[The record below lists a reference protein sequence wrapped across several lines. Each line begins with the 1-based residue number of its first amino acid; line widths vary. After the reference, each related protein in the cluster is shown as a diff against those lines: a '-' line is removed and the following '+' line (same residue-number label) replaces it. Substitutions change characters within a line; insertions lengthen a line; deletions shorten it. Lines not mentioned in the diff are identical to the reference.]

1 MKKFVLRFCLFLLPV
16 FVLVGFADS
25 FLSENLKKSN
35 NFVKGEYTTWN
46 ALYDKKLDSKIIVL
60 GSSRAWLHFDAQ
72 MMTDSLQTPVYNIGM
87 DGYNFW
93 FQDYRLKL
101 AMQSR
106 VKPRLIIHSV
116 DVFTLAKRPDLF
128 YPEQFLPY
136 MLGNEEL
143 QKVSDGFLGYS
154 AIDYKLPMLRYFGKG
169 KAIIESLKM
178 AAHAKNDAFR
188 NRGFHGNNESWNND
202 LEKAEK
208 TLGSMEVK
216 IDAPTVKLFEAYLE
230 RCRKENIQVV
240 FVNTPEYIE
249 GQDFISNRE
258 AIFARYRQYS
268 KRYNIAFLDYSKD
281 PLSYNQKLFYNA
293 LHLNKVGAEIFT
305 GKFIGDFRKLDLKY

>member
-1 MKKFVLRFCLFLLPV
+1 MKKFVIRLCLFLLPV
-16 FVLVGFADS
+16 FALLGFADS

-35 NFVKGEYTTWN
+35 NFVKGEFSTWN

-60 GSSRAWLHFDAQ
+60 GSSRAWLHFDAA

-101 AMQSR
+101 ALQSK
-106 VKPRLIIHSV
+106 VKPRLIVHSL

-128 YPEQFLPY
+128 YSEQFLPY
-136 MLGNEEL
+136 MLGNTEL
-143 QKVSDGFLGYS
+143 QKVCNGFSGYS
-154 AIDYKLPMLRYFGKG
+154 PVDYQLPMLRYFGKG

-178 AAHAKNDAFR
+178 AANAKNEPFR
-188 NRGFHGNNESWNND
+188 IRGFQGNDESWNND

-208 TLGSMEVK
+208 AVGSMEVK

-240 FVNTPEYIE
+240 FVNAPEYID
-249 GQDFISNRE
+249 GQDFISNRD
-258 AIFARYRQYS
+258 AIFARYREYS
-268 KRYNIAFLDYSKD
+268 KRYQIPFLDYAKD
-281 PLSYNQKLFYNA
+281 SLSYNQKLFYNA
-293 LHLNKVGAEIFT
+293 LHLNKTGARIFT
-305 GKFIGDFRKLDLKY
+305 AKFIGDLKKLDLKY

>member
-1 MKKFVLRFCLFLLPV
+1 LPV

-60 GSSRAWLHFDAQ
+60 GSSRAWLHFNAQ

-143 QKVSDGFLGYS
+143 QRYLTVSWVIRQS
-154 AIDYKLPMLRYFGKG
+154 TI
-169 KAIIESLKM
+169 
-178 AAHAKNDAFR
+178 NC
-188 NRGFHGNNESWNND
+188 
-202 LEKAEK
+202 
-208 TLGSMEVK
+208 
-216 IDAPTVKLFEAYLE
+216 
-230 RCRKENIQVV
+230 RCCGILARARQS
-240 FVNTPEYIE
+240 
-249 GQDFISNRE
+249 SN
-258 AIFARYRQYS
+258 
-268 KRYNIAFLDYSKD
+268 
-281 PLSYNQKLFYNA
+281 P
-293 LHLNKVGAEIFT
+293 
-305 GKFIGDFRKLDLKY
+305 